1 MVESWGGG
9 MPGFL
14 LQFFLKANA
23 TVKSALKGFWNG
35 TKSDPSEGFLCSYF
49 FRVRGFSIEIWY
61 RYEVMTFQFLDL
73 EKSEEA
79 AENYCVL
86 GNLWYEW

>member
-1 MVESWGGG
+1 MEPNLILVTGFYVVTFSELGV
-9 MPGFL
+9 FL
-14 LQFFLKANA
+14 LKYQ
-23 TVKSALKGFWNG
+23 
-35 TKSDPSEGFLCSYF
+35 
-49 FRVRGFSIEIWY
+49 IWY

-86 GNLWYEW
+86 GNFWYEW